1 MILSFYSEDE
11 YFVLTFYLDQLAASQ
26 IKKASEV
33 LLIYILN
40 ELKRVGEK
48 ILGFGIDQDGH
59 TYDYDFEHFF
69 DGTNKSI
76 DLQYIPD
83 IFLIPKRRMDSI
95 AIDDKFN
102 LIDINDSFVFI
113 INNKFLSTY
122 LETLIN
128 LE

>member
-1 MILSFYSEDE
+1 MSFYSEDE
-11 YFVLTFYLDQLAASQ
+11 YFVLTFYLDQLDTAQ

-48 ILGFGIDQDGH
+48 ILGFGIDIDGH
-59 TYDYDFEHFF
+59 TYDYNFEHFF

-83 IFLIPKRRMDSI
+83 IFLIPKRRMGSI
-95 AIDDKFN
+95 IIDNKFN
-102 LIDINDSFVFI
+102 LIEINDFFI
-113 INNKFLSTY
+113 FIVKNKFLLTY
-122 LETLIN
+122 IETLIN
-128 LE
+128 WE